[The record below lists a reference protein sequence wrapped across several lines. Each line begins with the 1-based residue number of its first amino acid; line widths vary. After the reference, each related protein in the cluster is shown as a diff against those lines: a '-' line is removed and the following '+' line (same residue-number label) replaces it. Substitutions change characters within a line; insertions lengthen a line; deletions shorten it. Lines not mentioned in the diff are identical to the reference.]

1 MFRCILADIILLS
14 HLSMRTS
21 FFILFL
27 LGLSFASFAQKK
39 PVSKSKDNK
48 LKKPDMTVLGSDNVY
63 LKAGANDT
71 NEIIPQEKY
80 SHFAV
85 GGNYGIAFYTGD
97 VPMDATWSAYG
108 GYVKYSFSHITSLRF
123 QYMHGKI
130 SGSNSAQDKASFFSS
145 RLNAYSLQTVF
156 NLGNVDFRKSFPR
169 NNFYF
174 GIGGGILNANS
185 KHDFDVD
192 STSKITY
199 SGNSFFVPIS
209 FGVRRKLTN
218 AFDFSIEMNYGIGGN
233 NLLDLSEVGPL
244 PDAHGFVSASINYN
258 ITSKSRPKH
267 IDWSNPVEKI
277 YRDLLKAKQDAEAA
291 MKADGDGDGVPDA
304 LDIEKDTKPGYKV
317 DSKGKTLDSDGDD
330 IPDTI
335 DPDPYGFSKALGLYF
350 PTMKPGGNDTNGAT
364 ILQFN
369 DSIPKTDFVT
379 ISESSY
385 GLPTIVFPP
394 NGFTV
399 HVEQYGLLQQI
410 ARIMIIDTSA
420 SVLIIGHSD
429 NNKPDMTQ
437 LTLAEKRALEVKR
450 KLYRIYEIDE
460 SRMLVF
466 SAKDPYIQRYSLST
480 EGLNRKV
487 EFRIIRPKPKK

>member
-1 MFRCILADIILLS
+1 
-14 HLSMRTS
+14 MRTS

-27 LGLSFASFAQKK
+27 LGFSLVLQAQKK
-39 PVSKSKDNK
+39 PVSKSKDSK
-48 LKKPDMTVLGSDNVY
+48 LKKPDMTVLGEDNIY
-63 LKAGANDT
+63 LKAGATDS

-85 GGNYGIAFYTGD
+85 GGNFGIAFFTGD
-97 VPMDATWSAYG
+97 VPMDAAWPGYG
-108 GYVKYSFSHITSLRF
+108 GFAKYSFSHISSIRF
-123 QYMHGKI
+123 QYLHGKI
-130 SGSNSAQDKASFFSS
+130 SGSNGASDKSS
-145 RLNAYSLQTVF
+145 YFTNVLNTYSLQTVF

-174 GIGGGILNANS
+174 GIGGGILNVNA
-185 KHDFDVD
+185 KHDFPDTTNKNRV
-192 STSKITY
+192 Y
-199 SGNSFFVPIS
+199 SGNNFFVPIS
-209 FGVRRKLTN
+209 LGVRRKLTN
-218 AFDFSIEMNYGIGGN
+218 AFDFSLEFNMGISGN
-233 NLLDLSEVGPL
+233 NLLDLNETGAL
-244 PDAHGFVSASINYN
+244 PDAHGFVLAGINYN

-304 LDIEKDTKPGYKV
+304 LDIEKDTKAGYKV

-350 PTMKPGGNDTNGAT
+350 PTMKPGGNDTSGST

-369 DSIPKTDFVT
+369 DSVPKSDFVV

-460 SRMLVF
+460 TRMLVF

-487 EFRIIRPKPKK
+487 EFRIIRPKQKK

>member
-1 MFRCILADIILLS
+1 
-14 HLSMRTS
+14 MRTS
-21 FFILFL
+21 FFILIL
-27 LGLSFASFAQKK
+27 LALSVSAQAQKK
-39 PVSKSKDNK
+39 PVSKSKDRM
-48 LKKPDMTVLGSDNVY
+48 KKPDMTVLGEDNIY
-63 LKAGANDT
+63 LKAGASDT

-85 GGNYGIAFYTGD
+85 GGNYGITFYTGD
-97 VPMDATWSAYG
+97 IPMDAAWPGYG
-108 GYVKYSFSHITSLRF
+108 GFVKYSFSHITSLRF
-123 QYMHGKI
+123 QYLHGKI
-130 SGSNSAQDKASFFSS
+130 SGSQDMNKATFFNSVI
-145 RLNAYSLQTVF
+145 NTYSLQTVF

-174 GIGGGILNANS
+174 GIGGGIINANS
-185 KHDFDVD
+185 KHDYPDFD
-192 STSKITY
+192 STTKISY

-209 FGVRRKLTN
+209 LGIRRKLTN
-218 AFDFSIEMNYGIGGN
+218 AFDFSLEFNYGIGAN
-233 NLLDLSEVGPL
+233 NLLDLNEAGAL
-244 PDAHGFVSASINYN
+244 PDAHGFVLAGVNYN

-277 YRDLLKAKQDAEAA
+277 YRDLMKAKEDAEAA
-291 MKADGDGDGVPDA
+291 MKADGDSDGVPDV
-304 LDIEKDTKPGYKV
+304 LDIEKDTKAGYKV

-335 DPDPYGFSKALGLYF
+335 DPDPYGFSKALSLYF
-350 PTMKPGGNDTNGAT
+350 PTMKPNGNDSLAT
-364 ILQFN
+364 SILQFN
-369 DSIPKTDFVT
+369 DSIPKTEFVT
-379 ISESSY
+379 ISESNY

-410 ARIMIIDTSA
+410 ARIMIIDTTA
-420 SVLIIGHSD
+420 SLMIIGHSD

-450 KLYRIYEIDE
+450 KLYRIYEIDDA
-460 SRMLVF
+460 RMLVF
-466 SAKDPYIQRYSLST
+466 SAKDPYVQRYNLST

-487 EFRIIRPKPKK
+487 EFRIIRPKVRK